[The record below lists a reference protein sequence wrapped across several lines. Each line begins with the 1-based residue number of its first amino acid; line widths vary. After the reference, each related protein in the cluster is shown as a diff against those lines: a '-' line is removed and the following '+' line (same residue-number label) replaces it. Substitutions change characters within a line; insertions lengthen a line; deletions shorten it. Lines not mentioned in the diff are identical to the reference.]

1 MYEYPSIEQ
10 YRNAAKNIALRT
22 QYTGKDET
30 GQPLYDTTI
39 QLPTIE
45 FVGTCK
51 LDGSNAA
58 IVKQNNIVTAQSR
71 TRVITPT
78 DDNYGF
84 ARWVKE
90 HEEEFITN
98 LPDNTVVWGEW
109 AGKGVQG
116 RTAVC
121 QLEKAFY
128 IFGAK
133 NIITNDILDV
143 SKWPLIPN
151 TYNIHQFTTFNV
163 VIDFNNPQPALDI
176 INKLTLQV
184 EENCPVGRYFNVTG
198 IGEGIVWTPV
208 DPKWAGESKFIFKTK
223 GLKHENVIKKKA
235 EIDPEKSG
243 NVEVF
248 IEKYVVEERLN
259 QGLKYLKDNNIEIED
274 KSTGQ
279 FIKWVVQDVLKE
291 TKDEMVA
298 SNLTEKDVTSSISRK
313 AREFYLK
320 R

>member
-1 MYEYPSIEQ
+1 MK
-10 YRNAAKNIALRT
+10 RNL
-22 QYTGKDET
+22 
-30 GQPLYDTTI
+30 LTT
-39 QLPTIE
+39 
-45 FVGTCK
+45 
-51 LDGSNAA
+51 
-58 IVKQNNIVTAQSR
+58 
-71 TRVITPT
+71 
-78 DDNYGF
+78 
-84 ARWVKE
+84 
-90 HEEEFITN
+90 
-98 LPDNTVVWGEW
+98 
-109 AGKGVQG
+109 
-116 RTAVC
+116 
-121 QLEKAFY
+121 
-128 IFGAK
+128 

>member
-90 HEEEFITN
+90 HEEEFI
-98 LPDNTVVWGEW
+98 
-109 AGKGVQG
+109 
-116 RTAVC
+116 
-121 QLEKAFY
+121 
-128 IFGAK
+128 
-133 NIITNDILDV
+133 
-143 SKWPLIPN
+143 
-151 TYNIHQFTTFNV
+151 
-163 VIDFNNPQPALDI
+163 NNEYHY
-176 INKLTLQV
+176 K
-184 EENCPVGRYFNVTG
+184 
-198 IGEGIVWTPV
+198 
-208 DPKWAGESKFIFKTK
+208 
-223 GLKHENVIKKKA
+223 
-235 EIDPEKSG
+235 
-243 NVEVF
+243 
-248 IEKYVVEERLN
+248 
-259 QGLKYLKDNNIEIED
+259 
-274 KSTGQ
+274 
-279 FIKWVVQDVLKE
+279 
-291 TKDEMVA
+291 
-298 SNLTEKDVTSSISRK
+298 
-313 AREFYLK
+313 
-320 R
+320 